1 MHEWAD
7 SGGEGNDHG
16 VKEVHLVVL
25 SCWVVKATIK
35 LSRKLM

>member
-25 SCWVVKATIK
+25 SCWVGIPAATYH
-35 LSRKLM
+35 RRM